1 MKVSDLM
8 IPAAIMLV
16 GGRVAYSQQFIS
28 YKYGF
33 LFDFGPYHQ
42 TIGLAIF
49 FIGIALAY
57 LVSRSRRKD
66 RS

>member
-8 IPAAIMLV
+8 IPVAIMLV
-16 GGRVAYSQQFIS
+16 GGRVAYSQQFRS

-42 TIGLAIF
+42 AIGLAIF
-49 FIGIALAY
+49 VVGIVLAY
-57 LVSRSRRKD
+57 LASRKTKG
-66 RS
+66 